1 LNFEPALGLEPPQGV
16 ERLERFERL
25 ERLERDPFLVSI
37 RGSQCRELKKGNKE
51 ILTGTSVPLD
61 TCLLMGDP
69 VQAECNE

>member
-37 RGSQCRELKKGNKE
+37 RGSHIPRGLKKGIKKNSPE
-51 ILTGTSVPLD
+51 ERLCSL
-61 TCLLMGDP
+61 
-69 VQAECNE
+69 